1 MVSRGLSKGYVQ
13 QDDIEKHQKK
23 LPDDSANADYINL
36 EVLLEG
42 VGGKS
47 GLRD

>member
-13 QDDIEKHQKK
+13 QDDIDKHHKK
-23 LPDDSANADYINL
+23 LPDDAANAEYVNL
-36 EVLLEG
+36 DVLLEG

>member
-1 MVSRGLSKGYVQ
+1 MVQRGLNKGLIL
-13 QDDIEKHQKK
+13 QDEVEKHQKK
-23 LPDDSANADYINL
+23 LPDDSSNADYLNL
-36 EVLLEG
+36 EVILEG